1 MRRSVLRPTPSIWRA
16 CGQTLFLLFF
26 LTLFVKTDYAGVDEL
41 NWAVNILFRIDPFLA
56 TAAMLAAKTVIALM
70 LPALATLGL
79 TLVFGR
85 FFCGWVC
92 PMGSLIDASRRL
104 VGRSVASPPRPG
116 RRQLKYLLLLFLLTA
131 ACFGLPLAG
140 YLDPFSILV
149 RGLTFSLQPG
159 LDHAAAALFTWTYQ
173 QAPAWVNMVTEPI
186 YGFLRQFV
194 LPFSPKVYG
203 LSLFSLFLLLAVLGL
218 SRVEPRFFCR
228 KLCPLG
234 AVLALTAR
242 FSLLRLRGASAECGK
257 CSQCRMVCPMAAI
270 GESREIAAGEC
281 TLCLDCV
288 SHCPRSR
295 FGYGI
300 KRGGGAP
307 APNGNDQGA
316 DLSRRAVLASLAAGA
331 LAPLALPARTQ
342 ARHSDPL
349 LIRPPGALAEP
360 DFLDYCLRCG
370 ECMKVCIGNALHA
383 AWLEAGLESLFTPK
397 LIGRL
402 GYCEYNCTLCGQVCP
417 SGAIRKLGKSEKQA
431 VVIGRAYFD
440 KNRCLPYVSATPC
453 IVCEEHCPT
462 PDKAIKF
469 REVVVDN
476 HKGDQVT
483 VRQPYVVD
491 SLCIGC
497 GICEH
502 KCPVE
507 GDAAIRVTAA
517 GESRH
522 GSLAGPEGY

>member
-1 MRRSVLRPTPSIWRA
+1 MSRSILRLTSSTWRA
-16 CGQTLFLLFF
+16 LGQTLFLFFF
-26 LTLFVKTDYAGVDEL
+26 LALFVKTDYAGVDEL
-41 NWAVNILFRIDPFLA
+41 NWAVNLLFRIDPFLA
-56 TAAMLAAKTVIALM
+56 AAAMLAAKTVIALM
-70 LPALATLGL
+70 LPALTTFGL
-79 TLVFGR
+79 TLLFGR

-104 VGRSVASPPRPG
+104 VGRPVASPPRPG

-149 RGLTFSLQPG
+149 RGLTFSLQPS
-159 LDHAAAALFTWTYQ
+159 LDHAATVLFTWTYQ
-173 QAPAWVNMVTEPI
+173 QAPAWVNTVTEPV
-186 YGFLRQFV
+186 YAFLRQTV
-194 LPFSPKVYG
+194 LPFGDKVYG
-203 LSLFSLFLLLAVLGL
+203 LSLLSLFLLLAVLGL

-228 KLCPLG
+228 KVCPLG
-234 AVLALTAR
+234 ALLALPAR
-242 FSLLRLRGASAECGK
+242 FSLLRLRGGTAECGK

-288 SHCPRSR
+288 SQCPRSR

-300 KRGGGAP
+300 KRGAAP
-307 APNGNDQGA
+307 ASNGNGRHPN
-316 DLSRRAVLASLAAGA
+316 LSRRAMLTSLAAGA
-331 LAPLALPARTQ
+331 LAPLALPSRTQ
-342 ARHSDPL
+342 ARHGDPL

-383 AWLEAGLESLFTPK
+383 TWLEAGLEGMFTPK

-402 GYCEYNCTLCGQVCP
+402 GYCEYNCTLCGQICP

-431 VVIGRAYFD
+431 VVIGLAHFD
-440 KNRCLPYVSATPC
+440 KNRCLPYASATPC

-469 REVVVDN
+469 KEVAVDTP
-476 HKGDQVT
+476 KGEQIT
-483 VRQPYVVD
+483 LRLPYVVEN
-491 SLCIGC
+491 LCIGC
-497 GICEH
+497 GICEN
-502 KCPVE
+502 KCPLE
-507 GDAAIRVTAA
+507 GEAAIRVTAA

-522 GSLAGPEGY
+522 GRLPGPEGY

>member
-1 MRRSVLRPTPSIWRA
+1 MRRSALRPTPSFWRA
-16 CGQTLFLLFF
+16 FGQTLFLLFF
-26 LTLFVKTDYAGVDEL
+26 LILFVKTDYAGVDEL
-41 NWAVNILFRIDPFLA
+41 NWAVNLLFRIDPFLA
-56 TAAMLAAKTVIALM
+56 AAAMLAAKTVIALM
-70 LPALATLGL
+70 LPALVTLGL
-79 TLVFGR
+79 TLMFGR

-92 PMGSLIDASRRL
+92 PMGSLIDVSRLL
-104 VGRSVASPPRPG
+104 VARPAASPPRPG
-116 RRQLKYLLLLFLLTA
+116 RRQLKYLLLLFLLTT

-140 YLDPFSILV
+140 YLDPFAILV

-159 LDHAAAALFTWTYQ
+159 LDHAAATLFTWTYQ
-173 QAPAWVNMVTEPI
+173 QAPAWVNEVTEPF
-186 YGFLRQFV
+186 YAFLRQTV
-194 LPFSPKVYG
+194 LPFSGKVYG
-203 LSLFSLFLLLAVLGL
+203 LSLLSLFMLLTVLGL

-228 KLCPLG
+228 KVCPLG
-234 AVLALTAR
+234 ALLALTAR
-242 FSLLRLRGASAECGK
+242 FSFLRLRGVSAECGK

-270 GESREIAAGEC
+270 GESREITAGEC

-295 FGYGI
+295 IGYGI
-300 KRGGGAP
+300 KRGVVP
-307 APNGNDQGA
+307 APNGT
-316 DLSRRAVLASLAAGA
+316 DLSRRAILASLAAGA
-331 LAPLALPARTQ
+331 LAPLALPSRPQ

-360 DFLDYCLRCG
+360 DFLNYCLRCG

-383 AWLEAGLESLFTPK
+383 TWLEAGLEGMFTPK

-417 SGAIRKLGKSEKQA
+417 SGAIRKLSKGEKQA
-431 VVIGRAYFD
+431 VVIGLAYFD

-469 REVVVDN
+469 RDVVVVN
-476 HKGDQVT
+476 QQGEQVT

-491 SLCIGC
+491 ALCIGC

-502 KCPVE
+502 KCPVAGE
-507 GDAAIRVTAA
+507 AAILVTAA

-522 GSLAGPEGY
+522 AHLAGPEGY